1 MHRRHHRW
9 QTGPL
14 NELAALHAHAEVT
27 AKQRLGRGRPQQD
40 QQVRLDHRDF
50 GIQPGTT
57 GVDLSGIRLLVQAT
71 LALGLPFEVLDGVRD
86 IDMRAVDA
94 RLLERLVEHASGGT
108 DERFSFPVLAIAG
121 LLAHEHD
128 QGVFGALAEDG
139 LRARLVE
146 VTGATTGSR
155 LAQRRQGQLIGDL
168 TCYWAQQEVSGRTR
182 SPHRVSMTRRSRP
195 CGDGP
200 ALWPGRG
207 PAPYRERR

>member
-9 QTGPL
+9 KAGPL
-14 NELAALHAHAEVT
+14 HELGALHAHAEV
-27 AKQRLGRGRPQQD
+27 AAEQRLGRGRTQQD
-40 QQVRLDHRDF
+40 QQVRLHHCDF
-50 GIQPGTT
+50 AIQPGTT
-57 GVDLSGIRLLVQAT
+57 GIDLRGIRLLVQAP

-86 IDMRAVDA
+86 IDTLAVDA
-94 RLLERLVEHASGGT
+94 RLLERLVEHTSGGT

-128 QGVFGALAEDG
+128 LGVFGALAEDG
-139 LRARLVE
+139 LGAGLVE

-168 TCYWAQQEVSGRTR
+168 TCYWAQREVSGRTR
-182 SPHRVSMTRRSRP
+182 SPHRVSMPRRSRP

-207 PAPYRERR
+207 PAPCRERR